1 MLPRAEFVNNMNMFA
16 FCPFLI
22 MQLGYFS
29 FPPPSESLLHDSAA
43 VSLWDTLSSSLENK
57 YPFQQNRLHWMA
69 FFIFSAKLRS

>member
-1 MLPRAEFVNNMNMFA
+1 MFA

-43 VSLWDTLSSSLENK
+43 VSLWDTLSSSLENIRSSK
-57 YPFQQNRLHWMA
+57 IVYFGRL
-69 FFIFSAKLRS
+69 FRIFSAKQRSRR